1 VGPALK
7 PSVVQLS
14 IESGQGC
21 QNLLCLTLGTDV
33 GCGVVLEALQA
44 QVHAM
49 VMMEQETLLHTESGT
64 PQTLFAA
71 TEVVGDQRYSLC
83 RSVSLFEQQEA
94 AITSH
99 SQMALFGCLYPLQVG
114 KTVAPTEQFLIDFL
128 RIGLLTVTNTPIV
141 LKVEL
146 PQKKGE
152 IKVGCSLCSASSMK
166 VCFASMASPS
176 RADFSGGVKAA
187 SLHLDTT

>member
-1 VGPALK
+1 
-7 PSVVQLS
+7 
-14 IESGQGC
+14 
-21 QNLLCLTLGTDV
+21 
-33 GCGVVLEALQA
+33 
-44 QVHAM
+44 M

-146 PQKKGE
+146 PQKKRRDQSWMLAVFSIINESMFCLNG
-152 IKVGCSLCSASSMK
+152 IAKSS
-166 VCFASMASPS
+166 
-176 RADFSGGVKAA
+176 
-187 SLHLDTT
+187 